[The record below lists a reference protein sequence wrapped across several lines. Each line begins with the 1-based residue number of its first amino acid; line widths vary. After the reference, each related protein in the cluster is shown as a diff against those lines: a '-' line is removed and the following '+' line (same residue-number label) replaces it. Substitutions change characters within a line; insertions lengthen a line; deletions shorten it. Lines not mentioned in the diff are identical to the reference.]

1 MIKELAILYLLFM
14 LYSFLGWSMEVIC
27 KLIEKHR
34 FINRGFLIGPYCPI
48 YGCGCIAM
56 ILLLYKYLEDPITL
70 FFMAIIICSILE
82 YSTSFI
88 MEKLFKTRWWDY
100 SNKKYNLNGR
110 ICLDTMLPFGLL
122 GCLVLYLINPF
133 FSKIINKLPVNI
145 MVSLAFIILIIFIID
160 NIISF
165 KIILGVRTTIKNVEK
180 DATEEIT
187 AKVRE
192 ILMNRSFLY
201 RRLIKAFPNIKNRRE
216 YLLDL
221 KEKIENDIQKLKNE
235 KIKRKKQ
242 K

>member
-56 ILLLYKYLEDPITL
+56 ILLLYKYLEDPIIL

-122 GCLVLYLINPF
+122 GCLVLYIINPF

-145 MVSLAFIILIIFIID
+145 MVTLSLIILITFIID

-187 AKVRE
+187 TKVRE
-192 ILMNRSFLY
+192 ILMSKSFLY
-201 RRLIKAFPNIKNRRE
+201 KRLIKAFPNIKNRRE

-221 KEKIENDIQKLKNE
+221 KEKIENDLQKLKNE